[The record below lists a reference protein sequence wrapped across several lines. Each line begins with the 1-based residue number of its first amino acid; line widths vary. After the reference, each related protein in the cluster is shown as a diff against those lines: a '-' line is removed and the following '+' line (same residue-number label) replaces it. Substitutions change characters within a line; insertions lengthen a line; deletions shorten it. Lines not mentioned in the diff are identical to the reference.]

1 MPADAPAA
9 CRAVP
14 GSSMGR
20 RHLPTVSIDSF
31 WTGAKQHNSQ
41 RAPVAPPDAECG
53 LLEPSVPHKQ
63 DGGVGDAI

>member
-1 MPADAPAA
+1 MIN
-9 CRAVP
+9 AVAVRF
-14 GSSMGR
+14 G
-20 RHLPTVSIDSF
+20 HLSTVSIDSF